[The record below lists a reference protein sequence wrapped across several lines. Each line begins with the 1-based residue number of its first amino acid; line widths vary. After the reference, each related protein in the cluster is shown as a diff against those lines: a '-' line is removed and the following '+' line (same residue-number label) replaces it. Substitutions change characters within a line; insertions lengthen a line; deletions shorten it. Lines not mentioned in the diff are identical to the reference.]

1 MCGESRYALLE
12 VLVDEL
18 SRQANNFAANLRF
31 LCERQGSI
39 SAICRKINLNRQQF
53 NKYLSG
59 LHMPSPQNLRLIAN
73 YFGLSVTV
81 LSSEPDEFRMLV
93 EGNFF
98 HAMESVRQLPELN
111 KFVETMIL
119 ESGEAH
125 KDIVGV
131 YDRYQFSSIYK
142 GFILRSGFCIYKNN
156 DFLQHYYIERF
167 PSHDDPKKTDYVFKY
182 YGFVF
187 PLAGRL
193 FTADFEGIQRNEIT
207 FGVFAPV
214 RRSSNRFM
222 FGISSGISATMFRQP
237 YSTKVALHY
246 RGPGLLRRDHLA
258 SLTVLDPGDPS
269 IPREALQF
277 LGDGSEMIQL
287 G

>member
-1 MCGESRYALLE
+1 MDHE
-12 VLVDEL
+12 VDQV
-18 SRQANNFAANLRF
+18 ANFSANLRF
-31 LCERQGSI
+31 LCERHGSI
-39 SAICRKINLNRQQF
+39 SAVCRKVNLNRQQF

-73 YFGLSVTV
+73 FFGLSIRI
-81 LSSEPDEFRMLV
+81 LFSDAEEFRTLI

-98 HAMESVRQLPELN
+98 QAMDTMRKSSELN
-111 KFVETMIL
+111 RFIEQTIVEA
-119 ESGEAH
+119 SGDH
-125 KDIVGV
+125 KDIIGT

-142 GFILRSGFCIYKNN
+142 GLVLRSAFCIYKNQE
-156 DFLQHYYIERF
+156 FLQHYYIERF
-167 PSHDDPKKTDYVFKY
+167 PNADNPSKTDYVFKY

-214 RRSSNRFM
+214 RRSSSKFM
-222 FGISSGISATMFRQP
+222 FGISSGIAATMFRQP

-246 RGPGLLRRDHLA
+246 QGPGLLRRQHLEA
-258 SLTVLDPGDPS
+258 TSVMERNDPS
-269 IPREALQF
+269 IPREILQF
-277 LGDGSEMIQL
+277 LGDSSDMIQL
-287 G
+287 I